1 MWPLRAGASRRMGV
15 QIFAPNTMTFGVRQK
30 TSGYDKTMVC

>member
-1 MWPLRAGASRRMGV
+1 LQWSAEKKYQRH
-15 QIFAPNTMTFGVRQK
+15 QNTMTFGVRQK